1 MTKKSFKNKHQQEWE
16 WEETPELKE
25 ALKKL
30 HASKISELESK
41 APDYGVGK

>member
-1 MTKKSFKNKHQQEWE
+1 MSKKSFKNKHKQEWE
-16 WEETPELKE
+16 WEETPETRA

-30 HASKISELESK
+30 HDGIRKLEEN

>member
-1 MTKKSFKNKHQQEWE
+1 MTKKKMVNKKGDIWE
-16 WEETPELKE
+16 YEETPETRA

-30 HASKISELESK
+30 HDGIRKLEEQ